1 MMAENEVRWEATFI
15 ALEPEQKKM
24 LKALARR
31 ENRSLSAM
39 IRHLVEQALKYQNR
53 VEAEEI

>member
-1 MMAENEVRWEATFI
+1 MKVENEVKWEATFI

-24 LKALARR
+24 LKALARQ

-39 IRHLVEQALKYQNR
+39 IRHLVEQALKYQSK
-53 VEAEEI
+53 EQGK